1 MAERRCTTCGAL
13 VSADAAW
20 CGQCFASLVERPET
34 PPAPP
39 ATLPV
44 EVEPGSNEQAS
55 WTCPACSNP
64 NPLEADACMVCGTPF
79 AKLFEQPTD
88 RVEVPPAR
96 AIKWSLLYPGLG
108 HRLVGRSGE
117 GLARGVLFTLALG
130 MALLLLLGRAG
141 RPLGPIL
148 GMLAGF
154 GAVAVGISTFTA
166 VEAGHLARGGDPF
179 ATPRQVAWAAAGL
192 VILSLIFA
200 VVIATTASGSGK

>member
-1 MAERRCTTCGAL
+1 MAERRCPTCGAL

-20 CGQCFASLVERPET
+20 CGQCFTSLVERPEI
-34 PPAPP
+34 PPAPA
-39 ATLPV
+39 ATRPV
-44 EVEPGSNEQAS
+44 EVEAGSDKQAS
-55 WTCPACSNP
+55 WTCPTCSNP
-64 NPLEADACMVCGTPF
+64 NPLEADACAVCGTPF
-79 AKLFEQPTD
+79 AKLFEQTIERPA
-88 RVEVPPAR
+88 VPPGR
-96 AIKWSLLYPGLG
+96 AVKWSLVYPGLG

-148 GMLAGF
+148 GMLAMF
-154 GAVAVGISTFTA
+154 GAVAVGIASFTA

-192 VILSLIFA
+192 VVLSLVFA
-200 VVIATTASGSGK
+200 VVIATTASGGGK